1 MVYIS
6 GKAAIRTLSDTLWGR
21 DGRMDALDQLFALFF
36 APTRCGEL
44 SSLSQHACYGEKR
57 YQIACLRDF
66 RSTDCTLD
74 ARRPPAMLG
83 LFTARIGRGPNH
95 RAEFKL
101 DCLVH
106 WNVRQPKNWD
116 HRSMGMFFAW
126 THTEI
131 RDQPHATG
139 TSKTSERI
147 DGRPR

>member
-1 MVYIS
+1 
-6 GKAAIRTLSDTLWGR
+6 
-21 DGRMDALDQLFALFF
+21 
-36 APTRCGEL
+36 
-44 SSLSQHACYGEKR
+44 
-57 YQIACLRDF
+57 
-66 RSTDCTLD
+66 
-74 ARRPPAMLG
+74 MLG